1 MSELASAV
9 SLSLI
14 KINVRA
20 RVHAEEAGSDIT
32 QRSGNSWRQRTND
45 VIKIS
50 SRLRLQVCV
59 CGAVRCRFPIWE
71 ERVSNPIGVVLCRDT
86 ATRGQSTYKYSTGL
100 VTSPGRIAAKLRQV
114 QIGQTPK
121 TSRLN
126 WVRNKLPLSYFIG
139 RAIKYC

>member
-1 MSELASAV
+1 M
-9 SLSLI
+9 
-14 KINVRA
+14 
-20 RVHAEEAGSDIT
+20 HGEEAGSDIT

-59 CGAVRCRFPIWE
+59 RCPSPIWE

-100 VTSPGRIAAKLRQV
+100 VTSPGRIAAKL
-114 QIGQTPK
+114 
-121 TSRLN
+121 
-126 WVRNKLPLSYFIG
+126 
-139 RAIKYC
+139 